1 MKTMWRNKDTTCLT
15 KVLLKGNL
23 IQSQYV
29 RMATC
34 LFLPPHLPVL
44 FSNKSSM
51 LLLSC
56 ECQGPTVSRGL

>member
-1 MKTMWRNKDTTCLT
+1 MEDQGLYLPR
-15 KVLLKGNL
+15 
-23 IQSQYV
+23 QSPAEEKSHPASEYV

-34 LFLPPHLPVL
+34 LFLPLHLPVL

-56 ECQGPTVSRGL
+56 ESQGPTVSRGL